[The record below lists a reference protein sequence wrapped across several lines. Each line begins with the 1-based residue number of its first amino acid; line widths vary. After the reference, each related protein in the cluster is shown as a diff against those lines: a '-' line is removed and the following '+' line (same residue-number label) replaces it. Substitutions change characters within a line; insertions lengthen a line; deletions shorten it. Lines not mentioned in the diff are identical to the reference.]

1 MSSYGRDGHG
11 GRRPVQAEPPGVFWS
26 LLVVAAALVGGLA
39 GAELKHTSLI
49 ITAIVSV
56 AVGVIAVF
64 VVTRWPGQP
73 AELTEGRPEGLE
85 PGPHR
90 RPPAD
95 PSAATQPY
103 ALRQSPEPS
112 SGAGYTR
119 VAPTSRRPRPEYAEP
134 EAPAR
139 PTSAVEFVPFPPPS
153 DAGRSPRPAPE
164 NWWHAGAAP
173 APPSP
178 EGRRAPAPDL
188 ATYVDPAVTARL
200 NSATVAQ
207 CPRCGAF
214 KLDVDHDRDPW
225 AFHCRACDNTWTWRP
240 GSPWPAVRV
249 APRLRKEWLPPS
261 P

>member
-1 MSSYGRDGHG
+1 MSSYGRDGRG
-11 GRRPVQAEPPGVFWS
+11 GRRPVRAEPPGVFWS

-39 GAELKHTSLI
+39 GAELEHTSLI
-49 ITAIVSV
+49 ITVIVSV
-56 AVGVIAVF
+56 AVGVIAVL

-73 AELTEGRPEGLE
+73 PELTDGRPEGLE
-85 PGPHR
+85 RGPQRYPGAAPSAMTR
-90 RPPAD
+90 PFPPA
-95 PSAATQPY
+95 PSVQAS
-103 ALRQSPEPS
+103 L
-112 SGAGYTR
+112 GAEHTR
-119 VAPTSRRPRPEYAEP
+119 VAPTPRTPQPGYAEP

-153 DAGRSPRPAPE
+153 DAGRSQRPAPE

-173 APPSP
+173 AAPSP

-188 ATYVDPAVTARL
+188 STYVDPAVTARL

-214 KLDVDHDRDPW
+214 SLDIDHDRDPW
-225 AFHCRACDNTWTWRP
+225 AFHCRACDNTWAWRP
-240 GSPWPAVRV
+240 GTPWPAVRV